1 MYLKH
6 NSMKTSKTVL
16 LLSFLAVFAL
26 AACQKPTPSTDE
38 NSTPVKTVSTDP
50 ITEATPETTP
60 ITTIDFKEVE
70 HVFGEV
76 PKGDVA
82 KYKFTFKNTGT
93 APLVIEEVKP
103 SCSCTV
109 PTYSKE
115 PIAPGETGFV
125 ETSMEAKNIG
135 IFKKSVTVTM
145 NTDPRVHIL
154 NFSGEVVE

>member
-1 MYLKH
+1 M
-6 NSMKTSKTVL
+6 
-16 LLSFLAVFAL
+16 
-26 AACQKPTPSTDE
+26 
-38 NSTPVKTVSTDP
+38 KTVSTDP

-60 ITTIDFKEVE
+60 ITTIDFTEVE
-70 HVFGEV
+70 HAFGEV

-82 KYKFTFKNTGT
+82 IHKFTFKNTGSV
-93 APLVIEEVKP
+93 PLVIEEVKP

-125 ETSMEAKNIG
+125 ETSMEAKNVG

-145 NTDPRVHIL
+145 NTDPRVHTL